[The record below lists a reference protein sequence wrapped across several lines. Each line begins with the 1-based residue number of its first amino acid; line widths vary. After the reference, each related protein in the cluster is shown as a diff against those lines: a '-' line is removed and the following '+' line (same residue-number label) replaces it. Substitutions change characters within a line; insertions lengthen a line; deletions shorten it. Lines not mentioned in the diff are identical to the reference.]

1 MPPATV
7 GKACCDRCRRSLCS
21 CGADHAAG
29 DGAAGGACRRDE
41 ARARPA
47 RISQLGPVG
56 CVWLNDEGHSPPL
69 QEERK
74 QMKRAREAA
83 KRRAEQLARTA
94 RVAAGGLHRCAPPPL
109 APYLAPLLPAPT
121 PRADPCSLVRAQ
133 RGTTASC
140 STTLCSTRSTA
151 PRTATSP
158 RATFA
163 GFSTPTARSG
173 CGSGGAR
180 RLTLRPHSTGTEV
193 DLDEDEDEDDDAAR
207 DDDALIDEE
216 GRRVRRRRAAQPH
229 ADGGVSEL

>member
-1 MPPATV
+1 MLSTT
-7 GKACCDRCRRSLCS
+7 CRRSLCS
-21 CGADHAAG
+21 CGADPRGRRWSRGRRVPPRRSPGAPRADIPTGTRGVRVAQRRGSLAAIAG
-29 DGAAGGACRRDE
+29 GAQADEEGARGCQAAGGAAGKDGASRC
-41 ARARPA
+41 
-47 RISQLGPVG
+47 
-56 CVWLNDEGHSPPL
+56 
-69 QEERK
+69 
-74 QMKRAREAA
+74 
-83 KRRAEQLARTA
+83 
-94 RVAAGGLHRCAPPPL
+94 GGLHRCAPPPL

-180 RLTLRPHSTGTEV
+180 RPTLRPHSTGTEV

-229 ADGGVSEL
+229 ADGGDGVSEL